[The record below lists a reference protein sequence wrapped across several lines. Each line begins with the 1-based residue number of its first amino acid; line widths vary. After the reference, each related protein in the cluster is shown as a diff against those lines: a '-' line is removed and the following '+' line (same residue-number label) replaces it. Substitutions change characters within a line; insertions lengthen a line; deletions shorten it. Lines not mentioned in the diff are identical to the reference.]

1 VPELPKQ
8 LLRPVEKELP
18 QAQPAVKI
26 GCAPGIQLTNE
37 AETSPASQDLGGYS
51 PGIPAPAR
59 IAEQVNRAL
68 RPKPADL
75 ARVVASHLLH
85 GSVSSLAAIHADG
98 LQAID
103 RVPRGQAT
111 SEMDMDEHISAA
123 AMDDKQG

>member
-1 VPELPKQ
+1 MYGCKQ
-8 LLRPVEKELP
+8 
-18 QAQPAVKI
+18 
-26 GCAPGIQLTNE
+26 TNE

-111 SEMDMDEHISAA
+111 SEMDMDENISAP